1 MESSENQDFI
11 KQKKKK
17 IQYQFFFVLVAF
29 IGIVLASLWIHIQ
42 MDWTQDKRYSITNT
56 SKEILKDLNEEVYIE
71 VFLSGKEMPAAFKK
85 LSKSAA
91 LLLRQCR
98 IISNNK
104 ITYEFIDPL
113 AEDKNAEN
121 ALSKLNKFGLS
132 GIPVTID
139 GGKKGSM
146 QKMLFPWAIVH
157 IKGKDGTI
165 DSKPI
170 FLQETNTPNLSRAIL
185 NKSEI
190 LLEFNF
196 INAIHELQNKE
207 KKSVAYL
214 RGNGQSFNY
223 ENISL
228 FKELGKR
235 FHVDS
240 LNLQANIEIPSNY
253 DLVFVQNPID
263 SFSEIDK
270 FKLDQYL
277 MKGGNIVWAIDGATG
292 TLDSLMATGSFNSMP
307 LNLNLSD
314 LFFHYGFRINQD
326 LILDALDQVL
336 IPLASEGFENA
347 EPVMYP
353 WVYNPVLTANSEHM
367 IGKQMDAILTQMI
380 SSIDIN
386 DSDPSITKTP
396 ILQSSKYSK
405 TQSVPAPILLESAM
419 EKINEKQ
426 YNKGSQIGGLLLE
439 GRWTSFYAKRQPLEV
454 QEFIEQNNLKLKR
467 SADKEGKMIVF
478 SDGQIFYNLYSEQAG
493 PSEMGTFRYLD
504 YQFDNKILLQN
515 IIAYL
520 NGDEKIL
527 KAKNKDFSVRLLD
540 PQIVKEKRKVMQWL
554 NIAIP
559 ILVYII
565 IAGLWFFLRRKK
577 YFLK

>member
-1 MESSENQDFI
+1 MESSENQNFI

-17 IQYQFFFVLVAF
+17 LQYQFFLVLIGFVC
-29 IGIVLASLWIHIQ
+29 IVLGSLWLHIQ
-42 MDWTQDKRYSITNT
+42 MDWTQDKRYTITKT
-56 SKEILKDLNEEVYIE
+56 SKDILKDLNEDVYIE

-85 LSKSAA
+85 LSKSAE

-104 ITYEFIDPL
+104 ITYDFIDPL
-113 AEDKNAEN
+113 ADDKNAEN
-121 ALSKLNKFGLS
+121 ALKKLNEFGLS
-132 GIPVTID
+132 GIPVTVD

-146 QKMLFPWAIVH
+146 QKMLFPWAIIH
-157 IKGKDGTI
+157 IKTAEGAVE
-165 DSKPI
+165 SKPV

-196 INAIHELQNKE
+196 INAIYELQNTE

-214 RGNGQSFNY
+214 RGNGQSFGY

-228 FKELGKR
+228 FRELGKS

-240 LNLQANIEIPSNY
+240 LNLQENKEIPLNY
-253 DLVFVQNPID
+253 DLVFVQNPSD
-263 SFSEIDK
+263 SFSEVDK

-277 MKGGNIVWAIDGATG
+277 MKGGKILWAIDGATG

-307 LNLNLSD
+307 VNLNLSD
-314 LFFHYGFRINQD
+314 MFFHYGFRINQD

-353 WVYNPVLTANSEHM
+353 WVYNPVLSANAEHV
-367 IGKQMDAILTQMI
+367 IGKQTDAILTQMI

-386 DSDPSITKTP
+386 ENDPKIKKTP
-396 ILQSSKYSK
+396 ILLSSRYTK

-419 EKINEKQ
+419 EEINEKQ

-439 GRWTSFYAKRQPLEV
+439 GKWTSFYAKRQPKEV
-454 QEFIEQNNLKLKR
+454 QEFIEQNNLSLKR
-467 SADKEGKMIVF
+467 SAEEEGKMIVF
-478 SDGQIFYNLYSEQAG
+478 SDGQIFYNLFSEQSG

-515 IIAYL
+515 SLAYL
-520 NGDEKIL
+520 NGEEKIL
-527 KAKNKDFSVRLLD
+527 SAKNKDFSVRLLD
-540 PQIVKEKRKVMQWL
+540 PQIVKEKRNIMQWL
-554 NIAIP
+554 NIGIP
-559 ILVYII
+559 ILIYII
-565 IAGLWFFLRRKK
+565 LASVWFFVRRKK